1 MFNAVDPR
9 GYSIVCSDDTI
20 SHIECHKVMENNH
33 AAIEQTI
40 TNPDAIFK
48 SAERDDRDV
57 YFAKPSCATYSKHNL
72 YTKVVVQ
79 LDESSM
85 VGEVVTAFPSPGI
98 KGNISEGGIVYV
110 KPRL

>member
-1 MFNAVDPR
+1 MPYLQSLYIGRASARQYYFIPTKWLA
-9 GYSIVCSDDTI
+9 I
-20 SHIECHKVMENNH
+20 NN
-33 AAIEQTI
+33 
-40 TNPDAIFK
+40 F
-48 SAERDDRDV
+48 
-57 YFAKPSCATYSKHNL
+57 HNL